1 MKSMQQYKF
10 SAFFMVFVPLI
21 FSIIFII
28 FMLFGK
34 MVYMNV
40 EYPTYKD
47 VQLKTTQIHNTEILI
62 LGDSRAKAGFI
73 LQHNSHLNLAIGGT
87 TPLSGYYTL
96 KRYLAHNAP
105 PKILI
110 LSYMSLHYMQ
120 EDTFWERAIKFDYLD
135 FGEFVEI
142 MENAR
147 SLGQYKIFGND
158 SKQCKW
164 HYFFTYKINPR
175 NFLAEIYNTLQ
186 EWTLYYS
193 RYKNNKHIM
202 DSLAQ
207 NGGHFFYGRAKESKE
222 LNEEAKLKGFTLN
235 PLYDL
240 YLRKI
245 MDLAKAHNIIVFH
258 YQMPFNQSSFEA
270 LDLGFVREYNAFL
283 DSMQDKYGI
292 ISLNHIWALPNS
304 DFGDSSHLFNGALKT
319 TKDIL
324 DKIKA
329 WEAQQNPKSK

>member
-1 MKSMQQYKF
+1 MRQYKF
-10 SAFFMVFVPLI
+10 FALFMVLTPFIVITLFVA
-21 FSIIFII
+21 

-34 MVYMNV
+34 IVYMNI

-47 VQLKTTQIHNTEILI
+47 VQIKTAQRHNAKILI

-73 LQHNSHLNLAIGGT
+73 PQNDSHLNLAIGGT

-120 EDTFWERAIKFDYLD
+120 EDTFWVRAIKFDYLG
-135 FGEFVEI
+135 FREFDEI
-142 MENAR
+142 MQNAR
-147 SLGQYKIFGND
+147 NLGQCKLFSND

-164 HYFFTYKINPR
+164 HYFFTYKMDLK
-175 NFLAEIYNTLQ
+175 NFNAEIYNA
-186 EWTLYYS
+186 WRDYRHNHS
-193 RYKNNKHIM
+193 RYKNNKHII

-207 NGGHFFYGRAKESKE
+207 NGGHFFYGRAKESKG
-222 LNEEAKLKGFTLN
+222 LNEETKFKEFTIN
-235 PLYDL
+235 PLIDL

-270 LDLGFVREYNAFL
+270 LDLRFVREYNAFL
-283 DSMQDKYGI
+283 DSMQDKYEI
-292 ISLNHIWALPNS
+292 ISLNNIWALPNS
-304 DFGDSSHLFNGALKT
+304 DFGDSSHLFNGAPKT

-324 DKIKA
+324 GKIKA
-329 WEAQQNPKSK
+329 WEAKMRQ